1 MRKKIMFVIPEY
13 SYGGT
18 NKSLENL
25 LTFMDK
31 SKYEI
36 SIFCLY
42 EDGSDY
48 YKKLFAPFIVKKS
61 RLYYWLH
68 DNTVTRKIMT
78 LYNRFTKKNYFKV
91 LYKRE
96 AHLLQKKYKFD
107 VVIAY
112 QEGLTTEFV
121 STISAPKKIAWF
133 HSPYVEQYFKKRSS
147 YYPNVYENFD
157 SIPCVSNEFVR
168 LFQAFIPSVKEK
180 VCCIY
185 NTLNSDFIKQSA
197 NKEEIDGQF
206 KTDSFTM
213 VSVGRFVPQ
222 KQFELIPSIVEKIN
236 EFGNTRPFK
245 WYIIASGD
253 KCREKTLNEISKY
266 GLENQVIILGAKS
279 NPYYYMAKS
288 DLVVCPSDSE
298 SFSYVIAE
306 GKIVHTPVVSNN
318 FPVAYEVLDK
328 NSGWITSIEEMP
340 HLLYRLINNI
350 DGEYEKV
357 AESIKTYEYDNTTI
371 INKIDKIIND

>member
-1 MRKKIMFVIPEY
+1 MRKKILFIIPEY
-13 SYGGT
+13 SHGGT

-31 SKYEI
+31 SKYDI

-42 EDGSDY
+42 EDGPDY
-48 YKKLFAPFIVKKS
+48 YKKLFAPYILKKS
-61 RLYYWLH
+61 HLYYWLH
-68 DNTVTRKIMT
+68 DNAFTRKIMG
-78 LYNRFTKKNYFKV
+78 LYNKFTKKNNFEF

-96 AHLLQKKYKFD
+96 AKLIQKKYTFD

-112 QEGLTTEFV
+112 QEGASTVFV
-121 STISAPKKIAWF
+121 TYFDTKRKIAWY
-133 HSPYVEQYFKKRSS
+133 HRPYVDFNNIE
-147 YYPNVYENFD
+147 YYTKLYSTFD
-157 SIPCVSNEFVR
+157 AIPCVSNVFVKM
-168 LFQAFIPSVKEK
+168 FQDALPLVKDK

-185 NTLNSDFIKQSA
+185 NTLNNDFIRQSA
-197 NKEEIDGQF
+197 NKEEKDEDF

-222 KQFELIPSIVEKIN
+222 KQFELIPSIVDKIN

-279 NPYYYMAKS
+279 NPYFYMAKS
-288 DLVVCPSDSE
+288 DLVVCTSDSE

-306 GKIVHTPVVSNN
+306 GKIVHTPVVSND

-328 NSGWITSIEEMP
+328 NCGWITSVEEMP
-340 HLLYRLINNI
+340 SQLYRLINDIN
-350 DGEYEKV
+350 GEYSK
-357 AESIKTYEYDNTTI
+357 IKKCIENYEYDNNAI
-371 INKIDKIIND
+371 MDKIYQIIDK